1 MPAWDSYSSA
11 RRESL
16 TRRPTPRADKSLCQP
31 SSLAAIRD
39 ELLALIED
47 LRKHPPIERL
57 IAIGNETEKDRWGIE
72 TPLLRLGPHPLVK

>member
-1 MPAWDSYSSA
+1 M
-11 RRESL
+11 
-16 TRRPTPRADKSLCQP
+16 SLCQP

-47 LRKHPPIERL
+47 LRKLPPIERL

-72 TPLLRLGPHPLVK
+72 TLLLRLDPHPLVK